1 MKLLLDFL
9 PIILFFA
16 TFKYAEA
23 HKAWAAAFA
32 TQHFGFMV
40 AGGTVGAEEGPVML
54 ATLVVI
60 IATLAQVAWLKLRG
74 RKIDFMLWVSLALVV
89 VLGGLTIYLRS
100 ETFIKWKPSGLY
112 WAMGLSFWAAQA
124 IFGRNL
130 LRLMLGEQ
138 LTLPDAVWRR
148 LNFAWVTFFA
158 FMGLL
163 NLWVAYTFSTDTWVN
178 FKLFGGVGLML
189 LFTVAQGLYLG
200 KYIEDTPD
208 PATAPPAGG
217 AAPDAKPPH

>member
-1 MKLLLDFL
+1 
-9 PIILFFA
+9 
-16 TFKYAEA
+16 
-23 HKAWAAAFA
+23 
-32 TQHFGFMV
+32 
-40 AGGTVGAEEGPVML
+40 
-54 ATLVVI
+54 
-60 IATLAQVAWLKLRG
+60 
-74 RKIDFMLWVSLALVV
+74 
-89 VLGGLTIYLRS
+89 
-100 ETFIKWKPSGLY
+100 
-112 WAMGLSFWAAQA
+112 MGLSFWAAQA

-163 NLWVAYTFSTDTWVN
+163 NLWVAYSFSTDTWVN

-208 PATAPPAGG
+208 TAAAPPAG
-217 AAPDAKPPH
+217 AATPDAKPPH